1 MIINIQHIY
10 KFIIAF
16 QLLFF
21 FFKIKTGDNSFL
33 MPYFGLTLISIIIL
47 LHQNLIR
54 AKYFCVIT
62 TLIVIFMT
70 LSYFGQTYPDYF
82 SMYGLL
88 YAVSAL
94 VMAYLLYLC
103 QRLYRFSLIVFGVYS
118 LFLIYQFITIG
129 FSDDELYN
137 FVLFNSSRNFLSVIA
152 ILLSIFIG
160 TVCIKEE
167 RKQPLFIYLIS
178 FIFCILLYGRSGIIV
193 SGAILIFFYLYHRKI
208 VTKYLV
214 IFLGLTCIAY
224 FLDDIVYFLTNFSNF
239 QRGVTSDR
247 KKFILEYVNNI
258 DLYSIMFGANI
269 YECCQSIVKVD
280 MNPHNSFI
288 MGHARY
294 GLAHTL
300 LCLYI
305 IYQAIQT
312 KNIAI
317 IFLMAILILRY
328 TTDAIGLFSI
338 YDFIIYYLLLISFNY
353 RKLKTNKLT
362 SKHNQK
368 IS

>member
-10 KFIIAF
+10 KLIIAL

-21 FFKIKTGDNSFL
+21 FFKIKTGNNDFL
-33 MPYFGLTLISIIIL
+33 MPYFGLTIVSLMIL
-47 LHQNLIR
+47 LSQNLIR
-54 AKYFCVIT
+54 PKYFYCVT
-62 TLIVIFMT
+62 TFIILFLV

-88 YAVSAL
+88 YALSAFI
-94 VMAYLLYLC
+94 MAYILYLC
-103 QRLYRFSLIVFGVYS
+103 QNIYRFSLIIFGVYS
-118 LFLIYQFITIG
+118 LFLIYQFFSIG
-129 FSDDELYN
+129 FADDELYN

-160 TVCIKEE
+160 SVSIKEG

-178 FIFCILLYGRSGIIV
+178 FIFCVLLYGRSGIIV
-193 SGAILIFFYLYHRKI
+193 SGAILIFFYLYHRKV

-214 IFLGLTCIAY
+214 IFLGITCVAY
-224 FLDDIVYFLTNFSNF
+224 FLDDIIYFLTNFSNF

-247 KKFILEYVNNI
+247 KKFILEYITNI
-258 DLYSIMFGANI
+258 DAYGILFGANI

-294 GLAHTL
+294 GLAHTIF
-300 LCLYI
+300 CLYM
-305 IYQAIQT
+305 IYKTLKT

-338 YDFIIYYLLLISFNY
+338 YDFIIYYLLFISFNHQENKN
-353 RKLKTNKLT
+353 RKLTTYN
-362 SKHNQK
+362 
-368 IS
+368 I